1 MADCK
6 SRGDFPPEQVQQIMK
21 TLQISEQEAQEVLD
35 YDKRIDAGE
44 KLGELSAEQKKVA
57 KEMTITTSA
66 RTKPT
71 YKFQPREKKANM
83 AKQEIIAAIA
93 QMLESKGAEKLE
105 IANAEREFSFL
116 LDNVKYKI
124 VLSCPRK

>member
-1 MADCK
+1 M
-6 SRGDFPPEQVQQIMK
+6 GGFVPPQIQQIMK
-21 TLQISEQEAQEVLD
+21 TLQISEAEAKEVLE

-44 KLGELSAEQKKVA
+44 KLGELDSDKKKVA
-57 KEMTITTSA
+57 KAMTLTETRAKGS
-66 RTKPT
+66 
-71 YKFQPREKKANM
+71 YKFQQKERKANA
-83 AKQEIIAAIA
+83 AKLEIIAAIA

-124 VLSCPRK
+124 TLSCPRK

>member
-1 MADCK
+1 MTERKNA
-6 SRGDFPPEQVQQIMK
+6 GGFVPPQIQQLMK
-21 TLQISEQEAQEVLD
+21 TLQISEAEAKEVLD

-44 KLGELSAEQKKVA
+44 KLGELDSDKKKVA
-57 KEMTITTSA
+57 KAMTLTGTRA
-66 RTKPT
+66 KGN
-71 YKFQPREKKANM
+71 YKFQQKERKANA
-83 AKQEIIAAIA
+83 AKLEIIAAIA

-124 VLSCPRK
+124 ILSCPRK

>member
-1 MADCK
+1 MNERKNAGGCV
-6 SRGDFPPEQVQQIMK
+6 PPQIQQLMK
-21 TLQISEQEAQEVLD
+21 TLQISEAEAKEVLE

-57 KEMTITTSA
+57 KEMTIT
-66 RTKPT
+66 RTKT
-71 YKFQPREKKANM
+71 SYKFQQKERKTNAE
-83 AKQEIIAAIA
+83 KQEIIAAIA

-124 VLSCPRK
+124 TLSCPRK